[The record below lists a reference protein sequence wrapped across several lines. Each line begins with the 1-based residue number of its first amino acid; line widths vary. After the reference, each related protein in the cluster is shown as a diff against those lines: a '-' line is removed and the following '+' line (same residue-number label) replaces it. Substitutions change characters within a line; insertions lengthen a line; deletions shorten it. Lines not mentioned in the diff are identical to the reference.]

1 MYKKRL
7 LLIILLLISNVT
19 LGLDTSYKYTILEGS
34 NVPDDVPI
42 FDENNER
49 HFMEE
54 YEGKTI
60 LLVFWASWCA
70 QCTNEMP
77 SLDILAKDFRKL
89 DFKILPISIDYTG
102 IETAKEF
109 YKKYDLRHLEILHDY
124 KNALFGE
131 MEITALPTSI
141 IIDKDGK
148 LIGKFTGDVAWHD
161 EKVRSILLDNIPNNP
176 SIPKNTYKKISL
188 DQKVK
193 SNNPSLRGIEP
204 KQEAKADEAATQK
217 RSDLV
222 DHKPSIPASPEP
234 HEDNDPAATQDK
246 DKSQTKKDKNNAKK
260 TN

>member
-1 MYKKRL
+1 MSIIGDELMYKKRL
-7 LLIILLLISNVT
+7 LLIFLLLISNFT
-19 LGLDTSYKYTILEGS
+19 LGLDSSYKYIPFENG

-42 FDENNER
+42 FDEKNER

-54 YEGKTI
+54 YEGQAI
-60 LLVFWASWCA
+60 LLIFWASWCS

-102 IETAKEF
+102 IESVKEF

-124 KNALFGE
+124 KNALFRA
-131 MEITALPTSI
+131 MDIKALPTSI

-148 LIGKFTGDVAWHD
+148 LIGKFTGDVPWHD
-161 EKVRSILLDNIPNNP
+161 EKIRSILLDNIPNNP
-176 SIPKNTYKKISL
+176 PMPKNSYKKISL

-193 SNNPSLRGIEP
+193 GDKLNRSTSHPGIREADIQNPERQTESFDNTTEEQP
-204 KQEAKADEAATQK
+204 KAQ
-217 RSDLV
+217 
-222 DHKPSIPASPEP
+222 
-234 HEDNDPAATQDK
+234 DNSSSQ
-246 DKSQTKKDKNNAKK
+246 SQTIKDKNNAQE